1 MTLADSSPMVTHDP
15 KAAKA
20 ASLFRYLDNGLLLP
34 LEGLA
39 G

>member
-15 KAAKA
+15 EAAPMV
-20 ASLFRYLDNGLLLP
+20 RYFDNGRLLP